1 MSRATPL
8 MREFARLLVAFETE
22 KPRGSHASSPVAF
35 EVCEKL
41 RPHLA
46 TLMGKAGF
54 CALLSRALAL
64 ASTEAPE
71 LRAVRVQADGTLG
84 FHEGAGDASG
94 EQDDTGASVVLFAQ
108 LLGLLEAF
116 IGRSL
121 TLRMLRD
128 VWPKL
133 IFNDPFFSKDDQHEK
148 A

>member
-8 MREFARLLVAFETE
+8 MRDFAARLVAFEMQGT
-22 KPRGSHASSPVAF
+22 PASRTQTPVAF

-46 TLMGKAGF
+46 TLMGTTGF

-64 ASTEAPE
+64 ATAEASG
-71 LRAVRVQADGTLG
+71 LRAVRVQADGSLAG
-84 FHEGAGDASG
+84 CEEPGAPAEAEKAAEGG
-94 EQDDTGASVVLFAQ
+94 VVLLAQ

-116 IGRSL
+116 IGQNL

-133 IFNDPFFSKDDQHEK
+133 TLSDLYFSNDDQK
-148 A
+148 